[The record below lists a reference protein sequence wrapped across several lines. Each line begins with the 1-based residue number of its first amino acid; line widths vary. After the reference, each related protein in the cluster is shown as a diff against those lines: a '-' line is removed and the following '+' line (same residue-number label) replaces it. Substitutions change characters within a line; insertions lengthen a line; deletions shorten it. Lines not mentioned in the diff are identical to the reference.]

1 MCAGAQGAAD
11 EPDRELLRLKLS
23 PDDPAPPG
31 MPLLAMFF
39 SPPTTP
45 AELTAADQAADVAVR
60 ATVSRC
66 RIAALFDDSKFL
78 GPEALTALV
87 AAVAAASAGARRRE
101 GGDVE
106 ASEAGLELLVKL
118 AIRNRDR
125 ITLLLPLVTKQVRS
139 VVEGT
144 DEASVALTQ
153 RAVCGLLR
161 ICRRLLPYRHDV
173 EEQLV
178 ESLKVRAAPE
188 LRSFVR
194 ATTAPPAGAQT
205 AAAEEQRG
213 VVAATGGFQ
222 SDRRVWRQGRRTSV
236 STGGAHARPL
246 AERAV
251 LLPRSRTNRRSSH
264 TLTL

>member
-1 MCAGAQGAAD
+1 LQGAAD

-39 SPPTTP
+39 SPPPTP
-45 AELTAADQAADVAVR
+45 AELNAADRAADAVAR

-87 AAVAAASAGARRRE
+87 AAVAAAASAGRRFE
-101 GGDVE
+101 GGGGDVE
-106 ASEAGLELLVKL
+106 TSEAGIELLVKL

-125 ITLLLPLVTKQVRS
+125 ITLLLPLVTEQVRA

-144 DEASVALTQ
+144 NDATVALTQ

-161 ICRRLLPYRHDV
+161 ICRRLLPYRQDF

-178 ESLKVRAAPE
+178 ESLKVRATPQKEGQVARVAP
-188 LRSFVR
+188 VGI
-194 ATTAPPAGAQT
+194 ATETVC
-205 AAAEEQRG
+205 AAWLQA
-213 VVAATGGFQ
+213 
-222 SDRRVWRQGRRTSV
+222 SPS
-236 STGGAHARPL
+236 SHAHA
-246 AERAV
+246 
-251 LLPRSRTNRRSSH
+251 LLQ
-264 TLTL
+264 